1 MNIEDFHRIIKNTL
15 TKGPSAYDFIDK
27 EDIDCGDQNQFCKDL
42 ATLLNQIKE
51 AYNYTTELSEGNINI
66 TCSKTNFIAMPA
78 KNLQSNLNH
87 LTWQAQQIS
96 NGDYNHKVSFLG
108 DFSEAFNKM
117 TESLREKEALEKRL
131 IEVLEE
137 KATTDS
143 LTKIANRSKFNEI
156 LTHEMERAERY
167 KGELS
172 LIMFDIDHFKN
183 INDTYGHIK
192 GDETLINLAEIVG
205 NNIRKSDFFARWG
218 GEEFTILVP
227 HTSLDN
233 AFDLAEKLRKL
244 IKTSELLVDCQITCS
259 FGVTHFK
266 KGDTANSFTDRADKA
281 LYEAKESG
289 RDRVEITK

>member
-1 MNIEDFHRIIKNTL
+1 MNIEDFHKIIKNAL
-15 TKGPSAYDFIDK
+15 NKGPSAYDFINK
-27 EDIDCGDQNQFCKDL
+27 KNINCGEKNQFCEDL
-42 ATLLNQIKE
+42 AALLNQIKE
-51 AYNYTTELSEGNINI
+51 AYECTKKLSEGDLDIN
-66 TCSKTNFIAMPA
+66 CSKTNFFAMPA

-96 NGDYNHKVSFLG
+96 DGDYNHKVSFLG

-117 TESLREKEALEKRL
+117 TESLKEKDALEKRL

-156 LTHEMERAERY
+156 LTHEMERADRY
-167 KGELS
+167 QNGLS
-172 LIMFDIDHFKN
+172 LIMLDIDHFKK

-192 GDETLINLAEIVG
+192 GDETLKRLAEIVE

-218 GEEFTILVP
+218 GEEFILLVP

-233 AFDLAEKLRKL
+233 AAMLAEKLRKL
-244 IKTSELLVDCQITCS
+244 VKTSKQPVDCQVTCS

-266 KGDTANSFTDRADKA
+266 KGDTANTFTDRADKA
-281 LYEAKESG
+281 LYKAKENG